1 MDIDFVD
8 TWRAHRL
15 LCIPNQGFKVSH
27 GKVKTK
33 EGVTSYQTLTRGEVL
48 LSSGEILRRC
58 FSGLSR
64 GNRFF
69 QIETLRFLRW
79 DSQSIR
85 TTRVE
90 KHPIFFMWDK
100 TEDRLWGPNQL
111 VRDKDSTWWAKVG
124 FVYFVT
130 AQQNDAFHAKWQL
143 FPTILCWLFLKKKN
157 K

>member
-69 QIETLRFLRW
+69 QIETLRFLR
-79 DSQSIR
+79 
-85 TTRVE
+85 
-90 KHPIFFMWDK
+90 
-100 TEDRLWGPNQL
+100 
-111 VRDKDSTWWAKVG
+111 
-124 FVYFVT
+124 
-130 AQQNDAFHAKWQL
+130 
-143 FPTILCWLFLKKKN
+143 
-157 K
+157 